1 MGFRIPEHLRNSLY
15 RRFNRTEFDNVLFD
29 PNKFSLLL
37 NSWDPCVGVAESGL
51 LTRARQQPLIKGIDM
66 FDRNSF
72 DLRKTETVFK
82 SFDCNL
88 CCDLIK
94 KIAVDKHTFEMI
106 AVHDLRV
113 VYINT
118 NEEFDLN
125 NESTV
130 IITCGDAALIAHVAG
145 LCKSRVDTDM
155 SLLEFELVDQ
165 PLAK

>member
-1 MGFRIPEHLRNSLY
+1 MGFEISDHLLRGLHHLMSK
-15 RRFNRTEFDNVLFD
+15 TEFDNAIFDRSLFSQ
-29 PNKFSLLL
+29 PL
-37 NSWDPCVGVAESGL
+37 NPWLPAENRLSI
-51 LTRARQQPLIKGIDM
+51 RARQQPLIEGINM

-72 DLRKTETVFK
+72 DSRKTETVFK

-145 LCKSRVDTDM
+145 LCKSKVDTNL
-155 SLLEFELVDQ
+155 SLLEFELADR
-165 PLAK
+165 PLP

>member
-145 LCKSRVDTDM
+145 LCKSKVDTNL
-155 SLLEFELVDQ
+155 SLLEFELADR
-165 PLAK
+165 PLP

>member
-1 MGFRIPEHLRNSLY
+1 MGFRISDHLLEKLY
-15 RRFNRTEFDNVLFD
+15 QQFNKTESDNAIIDRGIFSPTLD
-29 PNKFSLLL
+29 P
-37 NSWDPCVGVAESGL
+37 WMPAENRLSI
-51 LTRARQQPLIKGIDM
+51 RAKHQPLIEGINM

-72 DLRKTETVFK
+72 DSRKTETVFK

-145 LCKSRVDTDM
+145 LCKSKVDTNL
-155 SLLEFELVDQ
+155 SLLEFELADR
-165 PLAK
+165 PLP

>member
-15 RRFNRTEFDNVLFD
+15 RRFNKTEFDGSVFVQT
-29 PNKFSLLL
+29 PTPSTRP
-37 NSWDPCVGVAESGL
+37 SYIEAAISEYGL
-51 LTRARQQPLIKGIDM
+51 SIRAKQQPLIEGINM

-72 DLRKTETVFK
+72 DSRKTETVFK

-106 AVHDLRV
+106 AAHDLRV

-118 NEEFDLN
+118 NEKFDLN

-145 LCKSRVDTDM
+145 LCKSKVDTNL
-155 SLLEFELVDQ
+155 SLLEFELADR
-165 PLAK
+165 PLP